1 VAARIQSWRSDSSS
15 LGKETFDS
23 RSGKLEPTTPMV
35 SVDAKVLK
43 QLKNLSRLSAA
54 QLDKIARNL
63 TVRTFKKDEIVFDQD
78 EHAWL
83 VYLLISG
90 VARVTFNGHERQTIV
105 SLLPPGEFFGLDS
118 LLPDS
123 RHPFRCDAFETS
135 TIGSIKPQVFVE
147 ILLGTSCENFLPG
160 FAATLHLNRQSYIHC
175 IRGIGFDVRRRM
187 ALELSNLADHFG
199 SADSRGTLIT
209 LAISHETLASIV
221 GASRQQVTE
230 YLNEFDREKI
240 ILREGRRI
248 IVNPKNLRKVIES
261 RP

>member
-1 VAARIQSWRSDSSS
+1 
-15 LGKETFDS
+15 
-23 RSGKLEPTTPMV
+23 MV
-35 SVDAKVLK
+35 DVDAKVLK
-43 QLKNLSRLSAA
+43 QLKNLSRLSAS
-54 QLDKIARNL
+54 QLDQIARNL

-78 EHAWL
+78 EQARL

-90 VARVTFNGHERQTIV
+90 VARVSYNGHERQTIV

-118 LLPDS
+118 LMPDS
-123 RHPFRCDAFETS
+123 CHAFRCDAFETS
-135 TIGSIKPQVFVE
+135 TIGSIKPKVFVE
-147 ILLGTSCENFLPG
+147 TLLGISYENFLPG
-160 FAATLHLNRQSYIHC
+160 FATMLHLNRQSYVHC
-175 IRGIGFDVRRRM
+175 IRGIGLDVRSRI
-187 ALELSNLADHFG
+187 ALELSHLADHFG
-199 SADSRGTLIT
+199 SADSRGILIT

-248 IVNPKNLRKVIES
+248 IVNPKNLRKLIES

>member
-1 VAARIQSWRSDSSS
+1 
-15 LGKETFDS
+15 
-23 RSGKLEPTTPMV
+23 MV
-35 SVDAKVLK
+35 NVDAKVLK
-43 QLKNLSRLSAA
+43 QLKNLSRLSAS
-54 QLDKIARNL
+54 QLDKLARSL

-78 EHAWL
+78 EQTRL

-90 VARVTFNGHERQTIV
+90 VARISYNGHERQTIV
-105 SLLPPGEFFGLDS
+105 SLLSPGEFFGLDS
-118 LLPDS
+118 LMPES

-135 TIGSIKPQVFVE
+135 TIGSIKPRVFVE
-147 ILLGTSCENFLPG
+147 TLLCTSYENFLPG
-160 FAATLHLNRQSYIHC
+160 FTTTLHLSRQSYIHC
-175 IRGIGFDVRRRM
+175 IRGIGLDVRRRI
-187 ALELSNLADHFG
+187 ALELSNLAEHFG
-199 SADSRGTLIT
+199 SADPRGTLIT

>member
-1 VAARIQSWRSDSSS
+1 V
-15 LGKETFDS
+15 
-23 RSGKLEPTTPMV
+23 LERTISMAKTTPTID
-35 SVDAKVLK
+35 VDARALK
-43 QLKNLSRLSAA
+43 QLKKVYGLSTS
-54 QLDKIARNL
+54 QLDRLAGNL
-63 TVRTFKKDEIVFDQD
+63 TVKIYKKDEIVFDQD
-78 EHAWL
+78 ERARL
-83 VYLLISG
+83 VYLLVSG
-90 VARVTFNGHERQTIV
+90 VARVSYNAYERQTIV

-118 LLPDS
+118 LVPES

-147 ILLGTSCENFLPG
+147 TLLGTSYEKFLPG
-160 FAATLHLNRQSYIHC
+160 FATTLHLGRQSYIHC
-175 IRGIGFDVRRRM
+175 IRGIGLDVRRRI

-199 SADSRGTLIT
+199 SDDSRGTLIG

-230 YLNEFDREKI
+230 YLNEFDRENI

-248 IVNPKNLRKVIES
+248 IVNPKNLRRVIES

>member
-1 VAARIQSWRSDSSS
+1 MV
-15 LGKETFDS
+15 K
-23 RSGKLEPTTPMV
+23 TTPMAN
-35 SVDAKVLK
+35 VDAEVLK
-43 QLKNLSRLSAA
+43 QLKNLSRLSAS
-54 QLDKIARNL
+54 QIDTLARNL
-63 TVRTFKKDEIVFDQD
+63 TVGTFKKDEIIFDQD
-78 EHAWL
+78 EQARL

-90 VARVTFNGHERQTIV
+90 VARVFYNDYERQTIV
-105 SLLPPGEFFGLDS
+105 SLVPPGEFFGFDS
-118 LLPDS
+118 LMPES
-123 RHPFRCDAFETS
+123 CHSFRCDAFETS

-147 ILLGTSCENFLPG
+147 TLLGTSYEKFLPG
-160 FAATLHLNRQSYIHC
+160 FAATLHLNRQSYVHC
-175 IRGIGFDVRRRM
+175 IRGIGLDVRRRI
-187 ALELSNLADHFG
+187 ALELSHLADQFG